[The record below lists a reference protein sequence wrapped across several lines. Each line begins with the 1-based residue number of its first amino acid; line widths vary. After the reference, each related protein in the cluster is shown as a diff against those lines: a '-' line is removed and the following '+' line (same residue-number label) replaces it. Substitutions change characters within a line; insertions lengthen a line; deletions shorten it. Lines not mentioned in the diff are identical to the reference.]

1 MPLVTNA
8 VRISKARKKN
18 DPSLRPIKAG
28 LNKQEKEIFDIYMRA
43 LSGMSSDMNN
53 SNVLRAIQEAVAA
66 GNPLDAS
73 VAFQWEEFISSL
85 NSVVPNLANQVAS
98 SANISAK
105 NLPKRISIESNF
117 TAVDP
122 RAIAW
127 AQQRA
132 GARIQGIT
140 QESQKAVAESIVNGL
155 KGGLTRDEVITR
167 LRKIVGLD
175 ARQARALGAFYE
187 KNLQQLLEEGYT
199 YEEALAEVT
208 KTSEQYRQRLLTQRA
223 TRIARTETLA
233 AANAGRMLSWG
244 EADAQGILPPDS
256 MKRWKT
262 ATDERTCP
270 ICQPMH
276 NVAVQWQSAFSTG
289 DVMPPAHPNCRCT
302 AVIVPGTFTFEKSK
316 ERVIKQTKANSW
328 LFVKHMSGKHD
339 QKTHGKGNTFSFTET
354 KSGFRNEISMSDETG
369 KFLADVVYVEGYQ
382 IEIEMIR
389 SVVENKGNAT
399 RVVDEL
405 YQRNPDKNIYWGK
418 TIEPNSTYLAQKF
431 SDKYGRTE
439 FMPWGNGVTEG
450 YEWGQTYGNPTA
462 KVQKHAPGKHDQK
475 THGKGGGGKSS
486 VFYESGGE
494 LSNALSLNAREL
506 KEAQITLELME
517 DVIGDEFK
525 SDEGVKFTKFALESD
540 LGDTKVIIAKTEDGL
555 AGAISYNEMSKE
567 IIDSVGTYLPT
578 ESPEPHMYIQYLGS
592 TGLVDGTGTALAD
605 AVFQEAADKGLGV
618 MLESASVGATAFW
631 EKIGLEMI
639 DDFVMPVYG
648 LSASK
653 VKELV
658 NA

>member
-18 DPSLRPIKAG
+18 DPSRRSVKAG

-73 VAFQWEEFISSL
+73 IAFQWQEFISSL
-85 NSVVPNLANQVAS
+85 NSVVPNLTNQVAS

-208 KTSEQYRQRLLTQRA
+208 KTSERYRQRLLTQRA

-233 AANAGRMLSWG
+233 AANAGRMLSWA

-270 ICQPMH
+270 ICKPMH
-276 NVAVQWQSAFSTG
+276 NVAVHWQSAFSTG

-302 AVIVPGTFTFEKSK
+302 AVIVPGTFTFGKSK
-316 ERVIKQTKANSW
+316 ERVIKQTRANSW
-328 LFVKHMSGKHD
+328 LF
-339 QKTHGKGNTFSFTET
+339 
-354 KSGFRNEISMSDETG
+354 
-369 KFLADVVYVEGYQ
+369 A
-382 IEIEMIR
+382 
-389 SVVENKGNAT
+389 
-399 RVVDEL
+399 
-405 YQRNPDKNIYWGK
+405 
-418 TIEPNSTYLAQKF
+418 
-431 SDKYGRTE
+431 
-439 FMPWGNGVTEG
+439 
-450 YEWGQTYGNPTA
+450 
-462 KVQKHAPGKHDQK
+462 KHAPGKHDQK
-475 THGKGGGGKSS
+475 THGNGAGVGQVI
-486 VFYESGGE
+486 VF
-494 LSNALSLNAREL
+494 NAARRDAL
-506 KEAQITLELME
+506 MKKHQDLYAAQRKIQ
-517 DVIGDEFK
+517 DK
-525 SDEGVKFTKFALESD
+525 YPD
-540 LGDTKVIIAKTEDGL
+540 LGYIFENNPQFNA
-555 AGAISYNEMSKE
+555 MSKE
-567 IIDSVGTYLPT
+567 DQKKWLELEKEINKNSSELVDNYAEYFDNTLEMKSGNSSYSEDMGFENDTFMTIRDEYVVPDEKTLKTNANLRRTGTVTDKVKRFDSLLEQGKVKAPMRVYRGAVLSPEQVDTLQVGTSFVDRGFQSSGIEMSEATFYVDQRAEEIAGTKVLF
-578 ESPEPHMYIQYLGS
+578 EYDLQ
-592 TGLVDGTGTALAD
+592 TGLNAVNVGYKEVVIQRGAKVSITGSRTKSGYTIIQAE
-605 AVFQEAADKGLGV
+605 V
-618 MLESASVGATAFW
+618 
-631 EKIGLEMI
+631 
-639 DDFVMPVYG
+639 
-648 LSASK
+648 SK
-653 VKELV
+653 P
-658 NA
+658 

>member
-475 THGKGGGGKSS
+475 THGRGGGKSS